1 VTRVGELCKAGL
13 NVSLSTNNI
22 VNPFTPYGHPDLLRQ
37 ALVAAMTAHLG
48 NLEQMAWLL
57 DLVTVNPARALGLSD
72 YGLDAG
78 CRADLVVLDAA
89 TPAQAITEQAEK
101 LWVCKDGRIV
111 VRNLRATEWRQ
122 RSS

>member
-1 VTRVGELCKAGL
+1 
-13 NVSLSTNNI
+13 
-22 VNPFTPYGHPDLLRQ
+22 
-37 ALVAAMTAHLG
+37 
-48 NLEQMAWLL
+48 MAWLL
-57 DLVTVNPARALGLSD
+57 DMVTVNPARALGLSD

-111 VRNLRATEWRQ
+111 VRNVRDTAWLH
-122 RSS
+122 